1 MELFANIT
9 ELINYGLVTV
19 YGFLLSV
26 AFSGGCKDN
35 HQRHMSAWLL
45 AFFLVIQLPFR
56 YFMGEDFTRK
66 IYPLLVHLPLILIL
80 VFAQKKSFGI
90 SMVSV
95 FTAYSCCQFP
105 HWISVAVLDI
115 THVKLAANL
124 SYTVSIVPIFL
135 LLYHF
140 FSKFAYTAMS
150 YSRRSLILFGIMP
163 LSYYIF
169 DYATTTYTKLLYSG
183 GFMITEAMPT
193 ICILFYVG
201 FISMY
206 HAEVQRRNRTEFE
219 KSALSMELK
228 QAETEIDAMKMIHEQ
243 NAVLRHDLRHH
254 LNMISN
260 YLENSDA
267 ESALKY
273 INQIKD
279 ETNKVKSIVYTDNR
293 IVNFALSYYEFK
305 AKQLDIRARFNANV
319 PQKTEIA
326 DTDLS
331 ALLSNVLENAL
342 NAAASCTDPNRRE
355 ISAML
360 TAKNS
365 KLLISVTNSYEGTI
379 ETEDGVPSSG
389 EDGHGFGVKSI
400 RAIAHRY
407 DGECLF
413 EWSDGEFRTR
423 IVMNM

>member
-1 MELFANIT
+1 MGLFADIT

-26 AFSGGCKDN
+26 AFSGGCKDGR
-35 HQRHMSAWLL
+35 QRNMSAFLL
-45 AFFLVIQLPFR
+45 GFFLIVQLPFR

-66 IYPLLVHLPLILIL
+66 IYPLLVHLPLMLIL
-80 VFAQKKSFGI
+80 MIAQKKSLG
-90 SMVSV
+90 MALVSV
-95 FTAYSCCQFP
+95 CTAYSCCQFP

-115 THVKLAANL
+115 THIRLAANL

-163 LSYYIF
+163 VSYYIF

-183 GFMITEAMPT
+183 GFMVTEAVPT

-206 HAEVQRRNRTEFE
+206 HAEVQCRSRAEFE

-254 LNMISN
+254 VNMISN
-260 YLENSDA
+260 YLESNDVDA
-267 ESALKY
+267 ALKY

-279 ETNKVKSIVYTDNR
+279 DADKVTPVIYTDNK
-293 IVNFALSYYEFK
+293 IVNFALSYYAFK
-305 AKQLDIRARFNANV
+305 ARQLDIRMRCSANV
-319 PQKTEIA
+319 PQTTGIA

-342 NAAASCTDPNRRE
+342 NAAAACADPERRE
-355 ISAML
+355 INAML
-360 TAKNS
+360 TARS
-365 KLLISVTNSYEGTI
+365 EKLLISVTNSYEGAI
-379 ETEDGVPSSG
+379 EAEDGVPSSG

-400 RAIAHRY
+400 RAIARRY
-407 DGECLF
+407 GGECLF
-413 EWSDGEFRTR
+413 EWSGGEFRTR